1 MVNGRYIHFF
11 KNKYN
16 KLTPILSIY
25 LFWPPRASKCE
36 WNSSE
41 WNNLLCYLLLI
52 IYIIVTSNSKL
63 KVCYILHPSP
73 MNIHS
78 AIIPPPPILLSP
90 SSWASSKV
98 KEKKKMWVEKKTFE
112 YPQQSNSFCWI
123 FRSFNMVASLS
134 SYKLKTI

>member
-1 MVNGRYIHFF
+1 MVNGHYIHFF

-16 KLTPILSIY
+16 KLTPILLIH

-52 IYIIVTSNSKL
+52 IPIIVVSKSKL
-63 KVCYILHPSP
+63 KVCYILHSSP

-90 SSWASSKV
+90 TSCASSKV
-98 KEKKKMWVEKKTFE
+98 KEKKKMWVKKK
-112 YPQQSNSFCWI
+112 PSNIHNNQTAF
-123 FRSFNMVASLS
+123 ADSLDHS
-134 SYKLKTI
+134 I

>member
-1 MVNGRYIHFF
+1 MVNRHYIHFF
-11 KNKYN
+11 KNKYK
-16 KLTPILSIY
+16 KLTPILLIY

-52 IYIIVTSNSKL
+52 ISIIVTSKSKL
-63 KVCYILHPSP
+63 KVCYILHSSP

-78 AIIPPPPILLSP
+78 AFIPLPQYYWVLVLELQAK
-90 SSWASSKV
+90 W
-98 KEKKKMWVEKKTFE
+98 KKKKRCGWKRKTFE
-112 YPQQSNSFCWI
+112 YPQQSNSFSWL
-123 FRSFNMVASLS
+123 FRSFNMAASLS